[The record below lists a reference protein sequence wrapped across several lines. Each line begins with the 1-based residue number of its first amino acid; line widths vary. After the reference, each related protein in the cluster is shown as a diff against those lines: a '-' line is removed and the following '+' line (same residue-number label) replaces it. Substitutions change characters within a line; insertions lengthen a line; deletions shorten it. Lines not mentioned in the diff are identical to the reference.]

1 MTWTANPGDVRHRR
15 QPPVPSCAVHDVPA
29 NEHTVVLTTVP
40 ASIEACFQV
49 GIDLEAYPE
58 WVEGLAAVEV
68 EARDEQ
74 GRPIRA
80 RFEAA
85 GIGRRTSYVLAY
97 DLSDAPGRIA
107 WKMVE
112 GDLTSRLEGNYLFE
126 PSPTAPPDGVATDV
140 TYELI
145 VDLAV
150 PLPGYVKRR
159 AEDKIIEAAL
169 QRFADRVVASLA

>member
-1 MTWTANPGDVRHRR
+1 
-15 QPPVPSCAVHDVPA
+15 VHDVPA
-29 NEHTVVLTTVP
+29 NEHTVVLTTVS
-40 ASIEACFQV
+40 ASIEVCFQV
-49 GIDLEAYPE
+49 AIDLDAYPE
-58 WVEGLAAVEV
+58 WVENIAAVEV
-68 EARDEQ
+68 QDRDAA

-97 DLSDAPGRIA
+97 DLSEAPDKLA

-112 GDLTSRLEGNYLFE
+112 GDLTSRLEGAYLFE

-169 QRFADRVVASLA
+169 QRFADRVVTTLT

>member
-1 MTWTANPGDVRHRR
+1 
-15 QPPVPSCAVHDVPA
+15 VHDVPA

-40 ASIEACFQV
+40 ASIETCFRV

-58 WVEGLAAVEV
+58 WVEGIDAVDVQE
-68 EARDEQ
+68 RDST

-85 GIGRRTSYVLAY
+85 GIGRRSAYVLAY
-97 DLSDAPGRIA
+97 DLSDAPERLA

-112 GDLTSRLEGNYLFE
+112 GDLTSRLEGAYIFE
-126 PSPTAPPDGVATDV
+126 RSPTAPPGGLATDV

-169 QRFADRVVASLA
+169 ERFAERVVASASLPNGPLLAGEENPA